1 MRSPRCFR
9 FLAARRRGKLHA
21 VKARRR
27 PRSASRPDPQELRLL
42 RRTAAACRRSYRH
55 RRNVLDVGV
64 GVKYRA
70 GRRSGE
76 GLCVQFCVSR
86 KLRRP
91 GASRLPRF
99 VYARRRDGSPDR
111 RHRIQTDVVVVRD
124 ARFACVSGSGL
135 DAPGERGTLTLLFRN
150 RSDGLFHLLTCAH
163 VAGSLAHAPPG
174 DPRLESEC
182 CPGGGFATTLAHS
195 VAVRGVVDWDVALAR
210 VEARCAPQPERR
222 VMGSRTAL
230 RHLRSADAILP
241 GERVECATAS
251 SGRFAAWVASD
262 ARSLRI
268 RLDRVVY
275 RVRNLFLLEARPR
288 PGDSGGLV
296 FDGDEAVGILVAVA
310 GADAPGQAG
319 WGLFQP
325 LAGAIAHLEELCG
338 FPLRVFG
345 PGRTGGKR

>member
-1 MRSPRCFR
+1 M
-9 FLAARRRGKLHA
+9 
-21 VKARRR
+21 
-27 PRSASRPDPQELRLL
+27 L

-55 RRNVLDVGV
+55 HRNVLDVGV

-70 GRRSGE
+70 GHRSGE

-111 RHRIQTDVVVVRD
+111 RRRIPTDVVVVRD
-124 ARFACVSGSGL
+124 ARFACAAGTRL
-135 DAPGERGTLTLLFRN
+135 DAPGETGTLTLLFRN
-150 RSDGLFHLLTCAH
+150 GSDGAFHLLTCAH
-163 VAGSLAHAPPG
+163 VAGSLAHSPPG

-182 CPGGGFATTLAHS
+182 CPGGVFATTVAQS
-195 VAVRGVVDWDVALAR
+195 VALRGVVDWDVALAKLD
-210 VEARCAPQPERR
+210 ARCAPQPERR
-222 VMGSRTAL
+222 VEGSRTPL
-230 RHLRSADAILP
+230 RRLRAPEAILP
-241 GERVECATAS
+241 GDRVECATAR
-251 SGRFAAWVASD
+251 SGRFEAWVASD

-310 GADAPGQAG
+310 GDDAPGNAG

-325 LAGAIAHLEELCG
+325 LAGAIAHLEERCG
-338 FPLRVFG
+338 FPLRVFDTS
-345 PGRTGGKR
+345 RRGGSR